1 MNNWSV
7 ARLGVLAAAV
17 GALWLAAA
25 APSAVSAAE
34 AACGTFDGPRWTRI
48 DPMARPVNQSGTSWK
63 VIARGV
69 SCSFAKAEAKR
80 LVKTPFKGE
89 AATKLKSPK
98 GWACVA
104 GGGYGGGG
112 KGTSGSCNQGSKWFG
127 WAPAT
132 PA

>member
-1 MNNWSV
+1 MNNRSV
-7 ARLGVLAAAV
+7 ARLAVLAVAV
-17 GALWLAAA
+17 GTLWPAAA
-25 APSAVSAAE
+25 APASVSATD
-34 AACGTFDGPRWTRI
+34 AACGTFNGPGWTRV
-48 DPMARPVNQSGTSWK
+48 DPTARPVNQSGTAWR

-89 AATKLKSPK
+89 AATKLKSPT

-112 KGTSGSCNQGSKWFG
+112 KGTSGSCSKGSKWFG
-127 WAPAT
+127 WGPAT